1 MSKKRRKPVPT
12 VQPKKER
19 GMVINMN
26 QMNLAKARP
35 DVSFR
40 TGRHMTE
47 KDRPRKKKWSLDDS
61 DC

>member
-1 MSKKRRKPVPT
+1 MSKRRKKPVPT
-12 VQPKKER
+12 VQPAKEK

-26 QMNLAKARP
+26 RINLAKERP

-47 KDRPRKKKWSLDDS
+47 KDRPRKKKWSEDDNY
-61 DC
+61 